1 MTTFNRSYLRRTGG
15 AAFVAVLISGASA
28 FADDA
33 VLRQRIETRLSKA
46 GLDQRGQVDV
56 EVKNGS
62 AVLSGFTVTVDAQ
75 RAAEKAAHK
84 ETKTVVNRIRVV
96 SERKNDAEIEKA
108 VAAVILREP
117 YYGVFDS
124 VGIAVDQGAVLLRGS
139 VNRPWLKDAL
149 DNQVAQVPGVTQITN
164 EIDIQPTSLFD
175 DRLRT
180 QLYRR
185 IYGNGLFDRYAHLA
199 IPPVRIIVVNGKV
212 TLTGIVNSKVEQAVL
227 GSIANSTL
235 SFKVDNQVQIE
246 SEMKKEKKAP
256 SAVVPD
262 FFI

>member
-1 MTTFNRSYLRRTGG
+1 MTTFNRSNLRLTGG
-15 AAFVAVLISGASA
+15 AAFIAALLSGASA

-33 VLRQRIETRLSKA
+33 VLRQRIETRLTKA
-46 GLDQRGQVDV
+46 GLDQRGQIDV
-56 EVKNGS
+56 EVRDGA

-84 ETKTVVNRIRVV
+84 ETKRVENRIRVV
-96 SERKNDAEIEKA
+96 PERKNDAEIVKA
-108 VAAVILREP
+108 VSAVILREP

-124 VGIAVDQGAVLLRGS
+124 VGIAVEQGAVLLKGS

-149 DNQVAQVPGVTQITN
+149 DNQVAQVPGVTQIKN

-175 DRLRT
+175 DRLRA

-185 IYGNGLFDRYAHLA
+185 IYGNGLFDRFAGLA
-199 IPPVRIIVVNGKV
+199 IPPIRIIVVNGKV
-212 TLTGIVNSKVEQAVL
+212 TLTGIVNSRVEQVVL

-246 SEMKKEKKAP
+246 SEIKKEKAAP
-256 SAVVPD
+256 ATVSPD
-262 FFI
+262 FLI